1 MEILS
6 TRFGKSMIFTVFA
19 MAKEE
24 ISSSETCMI
33 TISPLKS
40 TIDDQISEMFR
51 KVKITEGTFAELC
64 TDRIV
69 STSFFVRSVLVC
81 TKVERLPSRLSGGS
95 V

>member
-24 ISSSETCMI
+24 ISSSKTCMM

-40 TIDDQISEMFR
+40 TIDDQISEMLSLSCTAMELP
-51 KVKITEGTFAELC
+51 TET
-64 TDRIV
+64 V
-69 STSFFVRSVLVC
+69 SLLQESPTQFCLLLGVR
-81 TKVERLPSRLSGGS
+81 E
-95 V
+95 

>member
-1 MEILS
+1 M
-6 TRFGKSMIFTVFA
+6 
-19 MAKEE
+19 
-24 ISSSETCMI
+24 SE
-33 TISPLKS
+33 
-40 TIDDQISEMFR
+40 QFR
-51 KVKITEGTFAELC
+51 NVKITEGTFEELC